1 MNKYAQLREA
11 FENGLQ
17 LTEDEKQNRAYWLEN
32 RQRKHINNATH
43 FEYSFEYSD
52 VKPYMI
58 TYTDDKVYTHT
69 FDTFN
74 RFMVWTLRRLET
86 AEYKKYQYPT
96 GYVRLKD
103 LFLQA
108 SKYYT
113 EHKEQIAEESTATK
127 GAFV

>member
-43 FEYSFEYSD
+43 SD
-52 VKPYMI
+52 AKPYMI

-113 EHKEQIAEESTATK
+113 EHKEQIAEESTTTK
-127 GAFV
+127 GDK